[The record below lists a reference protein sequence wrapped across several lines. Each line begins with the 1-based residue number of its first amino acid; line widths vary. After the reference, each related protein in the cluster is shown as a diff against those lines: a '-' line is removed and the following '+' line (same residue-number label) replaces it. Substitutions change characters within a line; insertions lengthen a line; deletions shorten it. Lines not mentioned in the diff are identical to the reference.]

1 MVIPSVTC
9 RIAALSLSGFF
20 VPKAVLY
27 YWKFQSFFF
36 LIPYKSRFA
45 FKRKKKLVNS
55 LALIANTSLPI
66 STAFDRNASNK
77 HVKAS
82 ISFMPLLSWF
92 FIAVFSPWSCRTPLF
107 PSWGLSRAV
116 LLSGSAGPWAEPAQ
130 PCGSNAEPSD
140 GPQQLGDTA
149 VSWGW
154 GSRALPST
162 HNACQ
167 SLGLSEHP

>member
-27 YWKFQSFFF
+27 YWKFQRFFF

-116 LLSGSAGPWAEPAQ
+116 LLSGSAGPCAA
-130 PCGSNAEPSD
+130 
-140 GPQQLGDTA
+140 
-149 VSWGW
+149 
-154 GSRALPST
+154 GSRAGTAVREQRRAIRRPPAAGGHSGE
-162 HNACQ
+162 
-167 SLGLSEHP
+167 LGLGEQSPAFHS